1 MKSNS
6 QLCEFFCDRVAHA
19 YLLHLVATWRSP
31 VYRYE
36 SGDIEVNQSFLA
48 GLLDGYPKE
57 RMTDAYRAKLYSKM
71 LMDISQVPMSGVVI
85 FGGKVPQLTPRGLKY
100 MNALVHEYGDM
111 LEDIGIRNEHGTL
124 DLPENFDSMFNG
136 A

>member
-1 MKSNS
+1 
-6 QLCEFFCDRVAHA
+6 
-19 YLLHLVATWRSP
+19 
-31 VYRYE
+31 
-36 SGDIEVNQSFLA
+36 
-48 GLLDGYPKE
+48 
-57 RMTDAYRAKLYSKM
+57 M